1 MHIGTSSKKLDITSE
16 IKTKEVSEKFSNYLK
31 KGDIV
36 YLYGDIGTGKTTF
49 VKYLINYLQKKNNE
63 KIIEILSPTFN
74 ILNEYEIND
83 LKVLHYDLYRIKDQN
98 ELVNLGLI
106 TEQKESLIFIEWPN
120 LINTNSKKTI
130 NLNFKYEDNFNK
142 RSLTIKS
149 NNSKIINGL

>member
-98 ELVNLGLI
+98 ELANLGLI

>member
-149 NNSKIINGL
+149 NNSKIINEL